1 MTARPAQLPDLAPVF
16 QIEQAVFGQHIYPDF
31 FFRQAH
37 DLWPDLFLVAPG
49 AQDGELGGYII
60 GAPGSGQG
68 EFWIM
73 SLAVHLHCRGQG
85 TGKQLLQT
93 LLQALRARQA
103 SHAKLTVHP
112 DNPAVR
118 LYQQLGFTIIEHQP
132 HYFGEDEPRLLMR
145 VDF

>member
-1 MTARPAQLPDLAPVF
+1 MMARPAQLQDIAPVF
-16 QIEQAVFGQHIYPDF
+16 QIEQAVFGHHVSPDF

-37 DLWPDLFLVAPG
+37 DLWPDLFFVAPG

-73 SLAVHLHCRGQG
+73 SLAVHEHCRGQG
-85 TGKQLLQT
+85 LGKQLLQA

-112 DNPAVR
+112 DNSAVR
-118 LYQQLGFTIIEHQP
+118 LYQSQGFSVIEHQP
-132 HYFGEDEPRLLMR
+132 HYFGHSDPRLVMR
-145 VDF
+145 LDF